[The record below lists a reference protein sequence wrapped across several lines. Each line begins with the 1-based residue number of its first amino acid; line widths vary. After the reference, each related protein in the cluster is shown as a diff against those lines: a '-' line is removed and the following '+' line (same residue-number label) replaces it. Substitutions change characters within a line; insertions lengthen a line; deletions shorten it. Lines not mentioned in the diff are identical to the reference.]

1 MRKPMNIYRYFP
13 AITAILLCCT
23 FISCAGGGGASDSTS
38 SDRLS
43 INIKTQKDSGRAAS
57 NVAYTFTIT
66 LSGSYYSKTATKTG
80 NPVKFH
86 FDDVPVDED
95 IDVNVN
101 VKLGSVQMFIGSKV
115 INIGE
120 GENNI
125 TIDLSNTLE
134 DTIQVPYSEV
144 NNIKTILCKST
155 AETPTIILTG
165 SNSDMS
171 AVVFQI
177 KEASLVTGKKVNLNL
192 LNTTKKSYDLSE
204 IAIFNIHEDYLN
216 SVQLPEGSSIEETGV
231 FAECITCSKPTI
243 KIPSGSNY
251 IEVMKAIAGNEK
263 LTNITLDYNN
273 AVLEIPRL
281 QYTASAIP
289 TNITAI
295 LLTGVQKLGQDAFKE
310 WTGLAGKT
318 VRIPASLTHIG
329 SHSFDVKA
337 GNDTGG
343 IRLSY
348 EHTTGWSTS
357 NGSAPSANAIRD
369 ASYTYTGS

>member
-1 MRKPMNIYRYFP
+1 MI
-13 AITAILLCCT
+13 IT
-23 FISCAGGGGASDSTS
+23 
-38 SDRLS
+38 
-43 INIKTQKDSGRAAS
+43 
-57 NVAYTFTIT
+57 
-66 LSGSYYSKTATKTG
+66 
-80 NPVKFH
+80 
-86 FDDVPVDED
+86 PVDED

-251 IEVMKAIAGNEK
+251 IEVMKAIAGNAK

-281 QYTASAIP
+281 QYTDSAIP
-289 TNITAI
+289 TNITSI
-295 LLTGVQKLGQDAFKE
+295 LLTGVQKLGQDAFKG